1 MSNPSSEPRFFNQEA
16 SLLEFNQRVLTL
28 AERESNPLLERL
40 KFLCISASNMD
51 EFFEVRLAAILELTR
66 NPAARTIPDGMRP
79 TEAVKMLHE
88 RAHGLV
94 ANQYRV
100 LNELLIP
107 ELKQQGIHFLHR
119 SRWTSRQKRWLKDY
133 FENYLQPVLTPL
145 GLDPSHP
152 FPRVLNKTLHFI
164 VSLSGRDAFG
174 RASDMAVVR
183 VPRSLPRVMEL
194 PSKLGDGKNFVFL
207 SSILH
212 AHVDELFP
220 GMQVRGCHQFRLT
233 RNTNLF
239 VDEEVVD
246 DVASALE
253 GELSHR
259 DYGDPIRLEVSD
271 TCPPEMS
278 EYLLDQFELPSEAL
292 YQVAGPVN
300 LPRLS
305 TVPGLA
311 SRADLEFPPFSPA
324 PLPEG
329 STTPARHPGHGDA
342 PVGLFGR
349 IRQGEILLHH
359 PYQSFAPVIDFLRQ
373 AAVDANVLAI
383 RMTLYRTGENSAI
396 IDALARAA
404 RNHKEVT
411 VVAEVRARYDE
422 DNNIRQAIRLQEAGA
437 HVVYGVVGLKT
448 HAKMI
453 LVVRRE
459 PYGLRRYMHLGTGN
473 YHQITTRFYT
483 DFGLLTDNE
492 ALGRDCAR
500 IFQQLTSLGT
510 TEGLEV
516 LLQSP
521 FTLHAGLIQRIER
534 EAKHAREG
542 RQARIVAKMNGLQGK
557 KIIETLYEASQAG
570 VQIDL
575 IVRGICCLRPGVPGL
590 SETIRVRSILGRYLE
605 HHRVF
610 FFGNDGDP
618 ELFLA
623 SADWMKRNLLGRVE
637 TCFPVREPAL
647 FRRVYEEG
655 LNVYLRD
662 TAGAWTLEPD
672 GSYRSVQPAAGEEP
686 FSAQEWL
693 MKQYGG

>member
-1 MSNPSSEPRFFNQEA
+1 MSDPTSEPRFFNREA
-16 SLLEFNQRVLTL
+16 SLLEFNLRVLAL
-28 AERESNPLLERL
+28 AERAAIPLLERL

-51 EFFEVRLAAILELTR
+51 EFFEVRLAAVLELTR

-79 TEAVKMLHE
+79 TEAVRMLHE
-88 RAHGLV
+88 RAHVLV
-94 ANQYRV
+94 GNQYRV
-100 LNELLIP
+100 LNEQLIP
-107 ELKQQGIHFLHR
+107 GLKQRGIHFLHR
-119 SRWTSRQKRWLKDY
+119 TRWTSRQKVWLKDY
-133 FENYLQPVLTPL
+133 FENNLQPVLTPL

-164 VSLSGRDAFG
+164 VSLSGADAFG

-183 VPRSLPRVMEL
+183 VPRSLPRVIEL
-194 PSKLGDGKNFVFL
+194 PSELGEGKNFVFL

-220 GMQVRGCHQFRLT
+220 GMQVTECHQFRLT

-239 VDEEVVD
+239 VDEEEVD
-246 DVASALE
+246 DVAAALE

-271 TCPPEMS
+271 TCPPGMS
-278 EYLLDQFELPSEAL
+278 EYLLAQFAISPDAL

-305 TVPGLA
+305 AVPDLA
-311 SRADLEFPPFSPA
+311 GRTDLEYPAFSPA

-329 STTPARHPGHGDA
+329 STTPARHPAHGDA
-342 PVGLFGR
+342 PVDLFAR

-373 AAVDANVLAI
+373 AAVDPNVLAI

-396 IDALARAA
+396 IDALERAA

-459 PYGLRRYMHLGTGN
+459 PNGLRRYMHLGTGN

-483 DFGLLTDNE
+483 DFGLLTDDE
-492 ALGRDCAR
+492 AIGRDCAR

-521 FTLHAGLIQRIER
+521 FTLHKGLIDRIER
-534 EAKHAREG
+534 EAIHAREG
-542 RQARIVAKMNGLQGK
+542 RPARIIAKINGLQEK
-557 KIIETLYEASQAG
+557 KVIEALYEASRAG
-570 VQIDL
+570 VEIDL
-575 IVRGICCLRPGVPGL
+575 IVRGICCLCAGVPGL
-590 SETIRVRSILGRYLE
+590 SDKIRIRSILGRYLE

-610 FFGNDGDP
+610 YFGNDGKP

-637 TCFPVREPAL
+637 TCFPVRDPEL
-647 FRRVYEEG
+647 FRRVYTEG
-655 LNVYLRD
+655 LEVYLKD
-662 TAGAWTLEPD
+662 NTGAWTLETD
-672 GSYRSVQPAAGEEP
+672 GSYRSVHPSGEEEP

-693 MKQYGG
+693 MEKYGA